1 MSDCEREALVTAFDT
16 LPPFSISEIGDEALQ
31 ALYKFWDDLRGDRN
45 APMKGDLD
53 PLLIPRHILPQI
65 ALFDI
70 EWDPD
75 RVKLRLVG
83 TQITTWFGKD
93 CTGLY
98 LDDPAYYPIG
108 QKQLP
113 YFLNVARTLQP
124 HYLTAYAP
132 DNEKK
137 YRNFARLL
145 MPLKGNS
152 GRSETLLAGYAML
165 PFDADL

>member
-1 MSDCEREALVTAFDT
+1 MSAFEQ
-16 LPPFSISEIGDEALQ
+16 LPPFSVEEIGDPTLLELHT
-31 ALYKFWDDLRGDRN
+31 FWNDLRGDRD
-45 APMKGDLD
+45 APMKEDLD
-53 PLLIPRHILPQI
+53 PLEIPRHLLPRI

-70 EWDPD
+70 EWNPN

-93 CTGLY
+93 CTGVY

-108 QKQLP
+108 QQQLP
-113 YFLNVARTLQP
+113 YFLSVARTLRP

-132 DNEKK
+132 DNEQK

-152 GRSETLLAGYAML
+152 GRSETLLAGYALL
-165 PFDADL
+165 PYVPELNLEQPQPR

>member
-1 MSDCEREALVTAFDT
+1 MTDLDDLS
-16 LPPFSISEIGDEALQ
+16 PFSVEEVGDDNLQ
-31 ALYKFWDDLRGDRN
+31 ALYTFWESLRGDRD

-53 PLLIPRHILPQI
+53 PLAIPRSLLPQI

-108 QKQLP
+108 QQQLP
-113 YFLNVARTLQP
+113 YFLQVARTLRP

-132 DNEKK
+132 DNEQK

-145 MPLKGNS
+145 MPLQGDS

-165 PFDADL
+165 PFDANRFVMQD